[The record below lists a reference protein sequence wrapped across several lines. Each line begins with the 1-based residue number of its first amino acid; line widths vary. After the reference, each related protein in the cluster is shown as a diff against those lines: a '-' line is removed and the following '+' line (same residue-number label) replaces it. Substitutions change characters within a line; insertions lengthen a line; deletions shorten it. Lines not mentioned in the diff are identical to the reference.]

1 MYNIKLNF
9 SGLVAVMGFHKLDIV
24 GKKDKQFENT
34 GLKTS

>member
-24 GKKDKQFENT
+24 GKKINS
-34 GLKTS
+34 LKTLD